1 VTMRRGQW
9 CRLCR
14 LLAPATVAVVGVTSV
29 SAMPTH
35 VATTSVTYSDPAW
48 APRGGKIAFVAVT
61 TVTDGESSTTS
72 AALETMPVGGGRIR
86 VIVRL
91 RPDRLAWPSW
101 SPDARRIAFGSD
113 RLLVISATGGRRRDL
128 GGGCCP
134 AWGPGGRR
142 IAFSTGPETQSE
154 IFVVNPDG
162 SRRQVVATPDDV
174 HSFWGPTWSPGG
186 QKLAFFADAAPDTA
200 SPPKT
205 SLAVITRFGGRVRYF
220 ASARAAVAPDWSP
233 DGTRIAFDG
242 IRVLDL
248 RTNRVMSLH
257 RGRHASWSPD
267 SRRLAFADGGAI
279 FVMNADGSNVRR
291 LTP

>member
-1 VTMRRGQW
+1 M
-9 CRLCR
+9 
-14 LLAPATVAVVGVTSV
+14 PA
-29 SAMPTH
+29 H

-61 TVTDGESSTTS
+61 TVTDGDSSTTS
-72 AALETMPVGGGRIR
+72 AALEAMPVDGGRIR

-101 SPDARRIAFGSD
+101 SPDARRIAVGSD

-154 IFVVNPDG
+154 IFVMNPDG
-162 SRRQVVATPDDV
+162 SKRQVVATPDDV

-205 SLAVITRFGGRVRYF
+205 SLAVITRYRGRVRYF
-220 ASARAAVAPDWSP
+220 TSARAAVAPDWSP

-248 RTNRVMSLH
+248 RTNRVLSLH

>member
-1 VTMRRGQW
+1 MPRGQGS
-9 CRLCR
+9 RLWR
-14 LLAPATVAVVGVTSV
+14 AFAPAVGAVVAVTGA
-29 SAMPTH
+29 SATPAH
-35 VATTSVTYSDPAW
+35 IATTSVTFSDPAW
-48 APRGGKIAFVAVT
+48 APRGGKIVFVAVT
-61 TVTDGESSTTS
+61 TVTDGDVSTSSGS
-72 AALETMPVGGGRIR
+72 LETIPATGGRRR
-86 VIVRL
+86 VLVRL
-91 RPDRLAWPSW
+91 RPDRLAWPTW
-101 SPDARRIAFGSD
+101 SPQAHRIAFGSD
-113 RLLVISATGGRRRDL
+113 RVLVISATGRHLRDL

-154 IFVVNPDG
+154 ILVMNPDG
-162 SRRQVVATPDDV
+162 SRRRVVASPDGS

-186 QKLAFFADAAPDTA
+186 QKLAFFADAAPDN
-200 SPPKT
+200 SSRPKT
-205 SLAVITRFGGRVRYF
+205 SLAVITRFRGKVRYL
-220 ASARAAVAPDWSP
+220 ASGRAAVAPDWSP

-248 RTNRVMSLH
+248 RTNRVVSLH

-267 SRRLAFADGGAI
+267 SRQLAFADGGAI